1 MLGGVNTISFD
12 ALVMMPADNG
22 NSVSMVSKPIKAI
35 PYFGWNNRGPG
46 EMQVWLPTTI
56 KEVTINP

>member
-1 MLGGVNTISFD
+1 
-12 ALVMMPADNG
+12 MMPADNG